1 MKRISLSKLLVVFLA
16 LMLMTSG
23 LTGCKMNLPDTSKI
37 GPDGAAGSAD
47 SGKDS
52 EEDSEED
59 SEDSDEGGLT
69 LEDILASGDESG
81 DDSNLESDVT
91 AGTVDDGSYYLA
103 ASINDDTTIYVD
115 APEVVLKDQK
125 ASNAS
130 DAKDKSGD
138 LDKARL
144 AYLTAYYE
152 GDEDS
157 AKEDLA
163 EYQKLSLTSGQSAA
177 IKGIYSDLGK
187 VFAQFDITTYDLT
200 APTEADETFVT
211 FDLFSSANEPFNLD
225 LTFDGDTLTDV
236 NFSYEGDLQ

>member
-1 MKRISLSKLLVVFLA
+1 MKRMSISKFLVVFLA
-16 LMLMTSG
+16 VMLMTSG

-37 GPDGAAGSAD
+37 GPDGAADSAESGEESDDEGD
-47 SGKDS
+47 SG
-52 EEDSEED
+52 
-59 SEDSDEGGLT
+59 EGGLT
-69 LEDILASGDESG
+69 LEDILESG
-81 DDSNLESDVT
+81 EEPGVESDDEDDTQTDVT

-103 ASINDDTTIYVD
+103 AAINDDTTVYVD

-152 GDEDS
+152 GDEES

-177 IKGIYSDLGK
+177 LKGIYGDLGK

-200 APTEADETFVT
+200 APIEADETFVT

-236 NFSYEGDLQ
+236 NFSYEGDLS